1 MLRPDG
7 EGVFLINKM
16 ENILADSPQKM
27 EQLRIKAYRNMV
39 LNALKGRGA
48 EKYMAKSLGKE
59 REKRY
64 EDILFDGDAI
74 LDMTTRQYAGAKKDN
89 AFIRM
94 FGEPF
99 TKELTEY
106 ARAIKTVGGK
116 LPESIVERWMAMHP
130 FDNLD
135 KLTRFKIMSHIL
147 AKPAVLNMFLK
158 GHKRTKT
165 SRFGETFVRTMSQSL
180 ANMTQEMETS
190 ERTADRSNYMAREQE
205 QRWD

>member
-1 MLRPDG
+1 
-7 EGVFLINKM
+7 
-16 ENILADSPQKM
+16 
-27 EQLRIKAYRNMV
+27 
-39 LNALKGRGA
+39 
-48 EKYMAKSLGKE
+48 
-59 REKRY
+59 
-64 EDILFDGDAI
+64 
-74 LDMTTRQYAGAKKDN
+74 MTTRQYAGAKKDN

-190 ERTADRSNYMAREQE
+190 ERTADRGDYMAREQE